1 MMADLT
7 SLLVSPEAPIREVI
21 ACIDR
26 NAKGIALVVDAEC
39 HLLGT
44 ITDGDVRRAILAGVG
59 LDSTAQALL
68 ECRGPVSHPTPLTA
82 PVGTS
87 DTELLRIMNEYRI
100 HQIPVVDETRHVVDI
115 VLLNDLTKEYE
126 LPLTA
131 VIMAGGYGTRLC
143 PLTDQVPKPML
154 PVGNRPLLELIVEQ
168 LRKAGIHRVN
178 VTTHYKG
185 DLIAQHFGD
194 GRDFGVEIRYV
205 EEKEPL
211 GTAGGLSL
219 LEASEEPLLVI
230 NGDIL
235 TQVGFRAMLD
245 FHRGHHA
252 DMTIAVRQYEFRVP
266 YGVIE
271 SEGILVRGISEKPT
285 IRHFIN
291 AGIYLLEPAVRQ
303 FIPNG
308 KTFDMTDLMQ
318 LLIKEGR
325 LVVSFPIREYW
336 LDIGNHDDYQEAQQ
350 QVKNWQR
357 NL

>member
-1 MMADLT
+1 MVDLAQ
-7 SLLVSPEAPIREVI
+7 LLVTPETSIREVI
-21 ACIDR
+21 TCIDR
-26 NAKGIALVVDAEC
+26 NAKAIALVVDAERR
-39 HLLGT
+39 LLGT
-44 ITDGDVRRAILAGVG
+44 ITDGDIRRAILAGVD
-59 LDSTAQALL
+59 LDSTAQTLL
-68 ECRGPVSHPTPLTA
+68 KCREPASHPTPLTV
-82 PVGTS
+82 PVGTT
-87 DTELLRIMNEYRI
+87 DTELLRMMNEYGI
-100 HQIPVVDETRHVVDI
+100 HQIPVIDENQHVVDI
-115 VLLNDLTKEYE
+115 ALLDDLTKEYV

-131 VIMAGGYGTRLC
+131 VIMAGGYGTRLY
-143 PLTDQVPKPML
+143 PLTDKLPKPML
-154 PVGNRPLLELIVEQ
+154 PVGRRPLLELMVEQ
-168 LRKAGIHRVN
+168 LRSAGIKRVN

-185 DLIAQHFGD
+185 DVIVQHFGD
-194 GRDFGVEIRYV
+194 GHDFGVEIRYV
-205 EEKEPL
+205 QEKEPL

-325 LVVSFPIREYW
+325 MVVSFPIREYW